1 MAEIK
6 HEEIVRAVRL
16 AANIENAALKIAQ
29 QEILI
34 NRLSAELKEAQSI
47 AEQML
52 DIVLEK
58 QKAEKGTGRAGSA
71 HHARSGMR
79 EAECAERFAY
89 EAVSKIEDAKAKVLG
104 ARTTPPNFRPGYEL
118 AINISICVIKEV
130 LRDFLNEKTAV
141 KE

>member
-6 HEEIVRAVRL
+6 HEDIVRAVRL
-16 AANIENAALKIAQ
+16 AADIEHAALTIAQ

-58 QKAEKGTGRAGSA
+58 QKAEKSQAEPEERIA
-71 HHARSGMR
+71 R
-79 EAECAERFAY
+79 EAECVERFTN
-89 EAVSKIEDAKAKVLG
+89 AVICEINSTKDEFLNRNIEFNY
-104 ARTTPPNFRPGYEL
+104 RNGYER
-118 AINISICVIKEV
+118 ATDTCSRIVKDI
-130 LRDFLNEKTAV
+130 LRDFMNEQTAV

>member
-6 HEEIVRAVRL
+6 HEDIVRAVRL
-16 AANIENAALKIAQ
+16 AADIENAALKIAQ

-58 QKAEKGTGRAGSA
+58 QKAEKEQAEPEVRIT
-71 HHARSGMR
+71 R
-79 EAECAERFAY
+79 EAECAERFAK

-104 ARTTPPNFRPGYEL
+104 VRETSKDLRTGYEM

-130 LRDFLNEKTAV
+130 LGDFLNEKTAV

>member
-6 HEEIVRAVRL
+6 HEDIVRAVRL
-16 AANIENAALKIAQ
+16 AADIENAALTIAQ

-58 QKAEKGTGRAGSA
+58 QKAEKAQAEPEVRIT
-71 HHARSGMR
+71 R
-79 EAECAERFAY
+79 EAECVERFA
-89 EAVSKIEDAKAKVLG
+89 
-104 ARTTPPNFRPGYEL
+104 NM
-118 AINISICVIKEV
+118 
-130 LRDFLNEKTAV
+130 EKRW
-141 KE
+141 

>member
-6 HEEIVRAVRL
+6 HEDIVRAVRL
-16 AANIENAALKIAQ
+16 AADIEHAAMTIAQ
-29 QEILI
+29 QEIFI

-58 QKAEKGTGRAGSA
+58 QKAEKSKAEPEVRIAS
-71 HHARSGMR
+71 

-89 EAVSKIEDAKAKVLG
+89 EEISKIEDAKAKVLG
-104 ARTTPPNFRPGYEL
+104 ARTTDKNFRTGYEM

-130 LRDFLNEKTAV
+130 LSDILNEKTAV

>member
-1 MAEIK
+1 MEEIK
-6 HEEIVRAVRL
+6 HEDIVHAVRL
-16 AANIENAALKIAQ
+16 AADIEHAALTIAQ
-29 QEILI
+29 QEINI

-58 QKAEKGTGRAGSA
+58 QKAEKAQAEPEVRIT
-71 HHARSGMR
+71 R

-104 ARTTPPNFRPGYEL
+104 EITTPPNFRPGYEL

>member
-6 HEEIVRAVRL
+6 HEDIVRAVRL
-16 AANIENAALKIAQ
+16 AADIENAALTIAQ

-58 QKAEKGTGRAGSA
+58 QKAEKAQAEPEVRIT
-71 HHARSGMR
+71 R
-79 EAECAERFAY
+79 EAECVERFAK
-89 EAVSKIEDAKAKVLG
+89 EAVSKIEEMKIKVLG
-104 ARTTPPNFRPGYEL
+104 GRKKDVDFRTGYAMGTEG
-118 AINISICVIKEV
+118 SIYVIKEV
-130 LRDFLNEKTAV
+130 LSDFLNEKTAV

>member
-6 HEEIVRAVRL
+6 HEDIVRAVRL
-16 AANIENAALKIAQ
+16 AADIEHAALTIAQ

-34 NRLSAELKEAQSI
+34 NSLSAELKEAQGI

-58 QKAEKGTGRAGSA
+58 QKSEKAQAEPEVRIT
-71 HHARSGMR
+71 R
-79 EAECAERFAY
+79 EAECVERFAY

>member
-6 HEEIVRAVRL
+6 HEDIVRAVRL
-16 AANIENAALKIAQ
+16 DADIEHATMTIAR

-58 QKAEKGTGRAGSA
+58 QKAEPEVRIT
-71 HHARSGMR
+71 R
-79 EAECAERFAY
+79 EAECVERFAN
-89 EAVSKIEDAKAKVLG
+89 EAISKIGEVEIKVFRG
-104 ARTTPPNFRPGYEL
+104 RKTDINFSIGY
-118 AINISICVIKEV
+118 AMATDICIRAIKEV

>member
-6 HEEIVRAVRL
+6 HEDIVRAVRL
-16 AANIENAALKIAQ
+16 AADIEHAALTIAQ
-29 QEILI
+29 QEIHI

-58 QKAEKGTGRAGSA
+58 QKAENEQAESEVRIT
-71 HHARSGMR
+71 R

-89 EAVSKIEDAKAKVLG
+89 EAISKIEDAKAKVLG
-104 ARTTPPNFRPGYEL
+104 VRATSPDFRTGYEMS
-118 AINISICVIKEV
+118 INNSICVIKEV

-141 KE
+141 KK

>member
-6 HEEIVRAVRL
+6 HEDIVRAVRL
-16 AANIENAALKIAQ
+16 AADIEYAALKIAQ
-29 QEILI
+29 QGIII

-58 QKAEKGTGRAGSA
+58 QRAEKSQAEPEERIT
-71 HHARSGMR
+71 H
-79 EAECAERFAY
+79 EAEIVKLFAS
-89 EAVSKIEDAKAKVLG
+89 EVFSKIDELKIRVLG
-104 ARTTPPNFRPGYEL
+104 GRKTEINFRTGYAM
-118 AINISICVIKEV
+118 AIDGCINAIKEV
-130 LRDFLNEKTAV
+130 LREFLNEKTAV

>member
-6 HEEIVRAVRL
+6 HEDIVRAVRL
-16 AANIENAALKIAQ
+16 AADIEYAAIKIAQ

-52 DIVLEK
+52 DIMLEK
-58 QKAEKGTGRAGSA
+58 QKAEKSQAEPEERIT
-71 HHARSGMR
+71 R
-79 EAECAERFAY
+79 EAECVERFVY
-89 EAVSKIEDAKAKVLG
+89 DVISKIEI
-104 ARTTPPNFRPGYEL
+104 YEQNTKDIFVKDCFYEVYKNAL
-118 AINISICVIKEV
+118 TDCKNIITGQANKFIK
-130 LRDFLNEKTAV
+130 DKTVV

>member
-6 HEEIVRAVRL
+6 HEDIVRAVRL
-16 AANIENAALKIAQ
+16 AADIENAAMTIAQ

-58 QKAEKGTGRAGSA
+58 QKAEKSQAEPEVCIT
-71 HHARSGMR
+71 R
-79 EAECAERFAY
+79 EAECVERFAN
-89 EAVSKIEDAKAKVLG
+89 AVIDRFEKYTKTPSMVFNDDSYYTVFKDTLNYCKVIVKGQL
-104 ARTTPPNFRPGYEL
+104 
-118 AINISICVIKEV
+118 KE
-130 LRDFLNEKTAV
+130 FLNRNKAEDD
-141 KE
+141 EL

>member
-6 HEEIVRAVRL
+6 HEDIVRAIRL
-16 AANIENAALKIAQ
+16 AADIEHAALTIAQ
-29 QEILI
+29 QEIHI

-58 QKAEKGTGRAGSA
+58 QKAEPEERITS
-71 HHARSGMR
+71 
-79 EAECAERFAY
+79 EAECVERFAN
-89 EAVSKIEDAKAKVLG
+89 EAISKIEDMKIKVLG
-104 ARTTPPNFRPGYEL
+104 VRKTDKKFRTGYEM
-118 AINISICVIKEV
+118 AINITICVIKEV
-130 LRDFLNEKTAV
+130 LSDILNEKTAV

>member
-6 HEEIVRAVRL
+6 HEDIVRAVRL
-16 AANIENAALKIAQ
+16 AADIEHASLTIAR
-29 QEILI
+29 QEIII

-52 DIVLEK
+52 DIILEK
-58 QKAEKGTGRAGSA
+58 QKAEKAQAEPEVRIK
-71 HHARSGMR
+71 R
-79 EAECAERFAY
+79 ESECVEVLAERFAN
-89 EAVSKIEDAKAKVLG
+89 EAVLKIENMKIKVCRRAKTEVHLRVIYAM
-104 ARTTPPNFRPGYEL
+104 ATD
-118 AINISICVIKEV
+118 ICIRVIKEV

>member
-6 HEEIVRAVRL
+6 HEDIVRAVRL

-29 QEILI
+29 QEIII

-58 QKAEKGTGRAGSA
+58 QKAEKAQAEPEVRIT
-71 HHARSGMR
+71 R
-79 EAECAERFAY
+79 EAECLERFAY

>member
-6 HEEIVRAVRL
+6 HEDIVRAVRL
-16 AANIENAALKIAQ
+16 AADIEHAALTIAQ
-29 QEILI
+29 KEILI

-52 DIVLEK
+52 DIVLET
-58 QKAEKGTGRAGSA
+58 QKAEKAQAETEVRIT
-71 HHARSGMR
+71 R
-79 EAECAERFAY
+79 EAECVERFAY
-89 EAVSKIEDAKAKVLG
+89 EAISKIEDAKAKALG

-130 LRDFLNEKTAV
+130 LRDFLNEKKAV
-141 KE
+141 QK

>member
-6 HEEIVRAVRL
+6 HEDIVRAVRL
-16 AANIENAALKIAQ
+16 AADIENAALTIAQ

-58 QKAEKGTGRAGSA
+58 QKAEKSKAEPEVRIAS
-71 HHARSGMR
+71 
-79 EAECAERFAY
+79 EAECVERFVNKVIEQIEICGEKMRILFVKDSFY
-89 EAVSKIEDAKAKVLG
+89 EIYKNALTDCKRIVTGQAK
-104 ARTTPPNFRPGYEL
+104 E
-118 AINISICVIKEV
+118 
-130 LRDFLNEKTAV
+130 FLKEKTAV

>member
-6 HEEIVRAVRL
+6 HEDIVRAVRL
-16 AANIENAALKIAQ
+16 AADIEHAALTIAQ
-29 QEILI
+29 QEIHI

-58 QKAEKGTGRAGSA
+58 QKTEKAQEEPEVRIT
-71 HHARSGMR
+71 R

-104 ARTTPPNFRPGYEL
+104 EITTPPNFRPGYEL

-130 LRDFLNEKTAV
+130 LRDFRNEKTAV

>member
-6 HEEIVRAVRL
+6 HEDIVRAVRL
-16 AANIENAALKIAQ
+16 AADIEHEAMTIAQ

-58 QKAEKGTGRAGSA
+58 QKAEKAQAEPEVRITRK
-71 HHARSGMR
+71 
-79 EAECAERFAY
+79 AECAERFAN
-89 EAVSKIEDAKAKVLG
+89 EAISKIEDAKAKVLG

>member
-6 HEEIVRAVRL
+6 HEDIVRAVRL
-16 AANIENAALKIAQ
+16 ASDIEHAALTIAQ

-58 QKAEKGTGRAGSA
+58 QKAEKEQAEPEVRIT
-71 HHARSGMR
+71 R
-79 EAECAERFAY
+79 EAECVERFAY

-104 ARTTPPNFRPGYEL
+104 ARTTPPNFRTGYEQ

>member
-6 HEEIVRAVRL
+6 HEDIVRAVRL
-16 AANIENAALKIAQ
+16 AADIENAAMTIAQ

-58 QKAEKGTGRAGSA
+58 QKAEKAQEESEVRIT
-71 HHARSGMR
+71 R
-79 EAECAERFAY
+79 ESECVEVLAERFAN
-89 EAVSKIEDAKAKVLG
+89 EAVLKIENMKIKVCRRAKTEVHLRVIYAM
-104 ARTTPPNFRPGYEL
+104 A
-118 AINISICVIKEV
+118 ADICIRVIKEV

-141 KE
+141 KK

>member
-6 HEEIVRAVRL
+6 HEDIVRAVRL
-16 AANIENAALKIAQ
+16 AADIENAAMAIAQ

-58 QKAEKGTGRAGSA
+58 QKAEKSKAEPEVRIT
-71 HHARSGMR
+71 R
-79 EAECAERFAY
+79 EAECVEQFADDIIEVY
-89 EAVSKIEDAKAKVLG
+89 RSNIPIIFCRVQDEGYISGAQTMAMFFVSTITEKL
-104 ARTTPPNFRPGYEL
+104 
-118 AINISICVIKEV
+118 KE
-130 LRDFLNEKTAV
+130 FLKCKTVV

>member
-6 HEEIVRAVRL
+6 HKDIVHAVRL
-16 AANIENAALKIAQ
+16 AADIEHAALTIAQ

-47 AEQML
+47 AEQMI

-58 QKAEKGTGRAGSA
+58 QKAEKVQAEPE
-71 HHARSGMR
+71 ARITR
-79 EAECAERFAY
+79 EAECAERFAK

-104 ARTTPPNFRPGYEL
+104 VRETSKDLRTGYEM

-130 LRDFLNEKTAV
+130 LGDFLNEKTAV

>member
-6 HEEIVRAVRL
+6 HEDIVRAVRL
-16 AANIENAALKIAQ
+16 AADIEHAALKIAQ
-29 QEILI
+29 QEIII

-47 AEQML
+47 AEQMI

-58 QKAEKGTGRAGSA
+58 QKAEKTQAEPEVRIT
-71 HHARSGMR
+71 R
-79 EAECAERFAY
+79 ESECVEIFAERFAK

-130 LRDFLNEKTAV
+130 LSDLLNEKKAV
-141 KE
+141 QK

>member
-6 HEEIVRAVRL
+6 HEDIVHAVRL
-16 AANIENAALKIAQ
+16 AADIEHAALKIAQ

-58 QKAEKGTGRAGSA
+58 QKAEKAQAEPEVRIT
-71 HHARSGMR
+71 R
-79 EAECAERFAY
+79 EAECVERFAY

-141 KE
+141 QK

>member
-6 HEEIVRAVRL
+6 HEDIVRAVRL
-16 AANIENAALKIAQ
+16 DADIEHAAMTIAQ

-34 NRLSAELKEAQSI
+34 NSLSAELKEAQSI

-58 QKAEKGTGRAGSA
+58 QKAEKAQEEPEVRIT
-71 HHARSGMR
+71 R
-79 EAECAERFAY
+79 EAECVERFAN
-89 EAVSKIEDAKAKVLG
+89 EAISKIEEVEIKVFRG
-104 ARTTPPNFRPGYEL
+104 RKTDINFSIGY
-118 AINISICVIKEV
+118 AMATDICIRAIKEV

>member
-6 HEEIVRAVRL
+6 HEDIVRAVRL
-16 AANIENAALKIAQ
+16 AADIENAALTIAQ

-34 NRLSAELKEAQSI
+34 NRLSEELKEAQSI

-58 QKAEKGTGRAGSA
+58 QQAEPEVRIT
-71 HHARSGMR
+71 R
-79 EAECAERFAY
+79 EAECVEQFAN
-89 EAVSKIEDAKAKVLG
+89 AVIDRIEKCTKIPSMVFNEDRYYTVFKNTLNDCKVIVKGQL
-104 ARTTPPNFRPGYEL
+104 
-118 AINISICVIKEV
+118 KE
-130 LRDFLNEKTAV
+130 FLKDKTAV